1 MRRERI
7 GVLADDLTGAMDAGM
22 QVLSSGLRCA
32 VAVGG
37 RLPENCDVLVYDTES
52 RNVPDARARAV
63 QAAKAL
69 LQENIPLYYKKI
81 DSTLRGHVGAEIG
94 ALLDEKLVSR
104 VLVAPALPQSGRTTV
119 GGVHYVFG
127 VPLDRT
133 ELAKDPFAPVT
144 TSDIGALIRQGCD
157 YPTALLPIDV
167 VQKGV
172 DAAKAALEALFESAP
187 IVVADALTQADL
199 ETLALAAP
207 VGTLLCGSAGLFAYL
222 PKRLGRTGTP
232 QRVQVSACDQPVL
245 ALCGS
250 PAKMSKAQMAQVQ
263 KTAQEIDLLADNLP
277 ECCGKTV
284 YARVDAGALAQ
295 DALEKAAD
303 QAVHTTQKLLLRGCD
318 VCIDLSGAGKEALA
332 AAFAGDEAA
341 LRAASG
347 RVQFL
352 AQKLAKG
359 LQDHYGALVIFG
371 GDTALSVLSALDC
384 GAVNVLGA
392 CEPLIPKGK
401 MAGGPADGKWIVTK
415 AGGFGSENTLLNI
428 LSQF

>member
-1 MRRERI
+1 MKREKI

-32 VAVGG
+32 VAVGD

-52 RNVPDARARAV
+52 RNVSDARVRTEH
-63 QAAKAL
+63 AAKAL
-69 LQENIPLYYKKI
+69 LQANIPLCYKKI

-94 ALLDEKLVSR
+94 ALLDLALISR

-127 VPLDRT
+127 VPLEQT

-144 TSDIGALIRQGCD
+144 TSDIGALIHQGCD
-157 YPTALLPIDV
+157 YPTALLPLDV
-167 VQKGV
+167 VQNGV
-172 DAAKAALEALFESAP
+172 DAAKKALEALFESAP

-199 ETLALAAP
+199 QTLALAAP
-207 VGTLLCGSAGLFAYL
+207 EGTLLCGSAGLFTYL
-222 PKRLGRTGTP
+222 PDRLGRMGAP
-232 QRVQVSACDQPVL
+232 QRTETSACDQPVL

-250 PAKMSKAQMAQVQ
+250 PAKRSKAQMARVC
-263 KTAQEIDLLADNLP
+263 KAAQTVDLLAEDLP
-277 ECCGKTV
+277 EIREKTV

-295 DALEKAAD
+295 DALETAAER
-303 QAVHTTQKLLLRGCD
+303 AVNAVQKLLLRGCN
-318 VCIDLSGAGKEALA
+318 VCMDLSGAGKEELA
-332 AAFAGDEAA
+332 AAFAGEEAA
-341 LRAASG
+341 LREASG
-347 RVQFL
+347 RVQLL

-359 LQDHYGALVIFG
+359 LWAHYGALVIFG
-371 GDTALSVLSALDC
+371 GDTALSVLSALGC

-401 MAGGPADGKWIVTK
+401 MAGGLADGKWIVTK